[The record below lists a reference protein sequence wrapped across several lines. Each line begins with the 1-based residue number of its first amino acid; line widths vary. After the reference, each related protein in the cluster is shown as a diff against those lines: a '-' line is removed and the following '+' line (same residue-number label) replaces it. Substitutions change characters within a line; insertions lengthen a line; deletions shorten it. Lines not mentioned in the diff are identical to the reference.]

1 MVKGPTREEWILWL
15 GFASGLKVPEVWAKR
30 DVLTWRAFRMIKTE
44 SKSKNGKEK
53 REQREEE
60 EHEESIDEVTY
71 VHKIETQLKVDIID
85 KVRSDKKAEREA
97 KRKELL
103 AAYKAKK

>member
-1 MVKGPTREEWILWL
+1 
-15 GFASGLKVPEVWAKR
+15 
-30 DVLTWRAFRMIKTE
+30 MIHAE
-44 SKSKNGKEK
+44 SKSKSGKEL
-53 REQREEE
+53 RAQREEA

>member
-1 MVKGPTREEWILWL
+1 MI
-15 GFASGLKVPEVWAKR
+15 R
-30 DVLTWRAFRMIKTE
+30 DEA
-44 SKSKNGKEK
+44 KSKNGKDLREK
-53 REQREEE
+53 REEE
-60 EHEESIDEVTY
+60 EHEESIDEVVY

-103 AAYKAKK
+103 AAYKAKKQAKAQEEEKKE